1 MTFKETIATYETLL
15 PSSTSFSTTEAE
27 RRAGEFLVVMAKITD
42 WRHQLYEDKI
52 KKLTVQTATFAEQMS
67 LGTSST
73 MTQNKMIAEASKP
86 YEKSR
91 EDLER
96 VDNDLSYLK
105 AMYEIFLNA
114 HIFYRGIAKDTG
126 AF

>member
-15 PSSTSFSTTEAE
+15 PSSASFSTTEAE
-27 RRAGEFLVVMAKITD
+27 RRAGEFLVIMAKITD
-42 WRHQLYEDKI
+42 WRHQLHEDKI

-73 MTQNKMIAEASKP
+73 MTQNKMVAEASKP
-86 YEKSR
+86 YEKAR

-96 VDNDLSYLK
+96 VENDLSYLK
-105 AMYEIFLNA
+105 AMFDVFNNA